1 MDIQRTIIANIKK
14 WRKEAG
20 LSQEKL
26 AQLCQTAPAYIR
38 QIEIGNRCPSLQYLE
53 RIARSLN
60 IAPWQLLYEEEAAGG
75 EPAAEDYSLHKKTV
89 KKELLAG
96 LSKAITQEVKAAFE
110 RL

>member
-1 MDIQRTIIANIKK
+1 M
-14 WRKEAG
+14 
-20 LSQEKL
+20 SQEKL

-60 IAPWQLLYEEEAAGG
+60 IAPWQLLYEEESSG
-75 EPAAEDYSLHKKTV
+75 EEPVQDYQLHKREI

-96 LSKAITQEVKAAFE
+96 LSKVITHEVKTAFDK
-110 RL
+110 L

>member
-14 WRKEAG
+14 WRKQAG

-26 AQLCQTAPAYIR
+26 ARLCQTAPAYIR
-38 QIEIGNRCPSLQYLE
+38 QIEIGNRCPSVQYLE

-60 IAPWQLLYEEEAAGG
+60 IAPWQLLYEAESGAEEAV
-75 EPAAEDYSLHKKTV
+75 EDYALRKKAV

-110 RL
+110 RLS